1 MVNGVLSSLPTFYM
15 GKLKL
20 PPIVVRQIYKY
31 RKHCMWRG
39 ADLNARKPPLAA
51 WNLATKPKKMGG
63 LGIINLHTQNDAL
76 LLKNLHKFYNRV
88 DCPWVNLS
96 WDNLYKNGK
105 VLDHRPKGSLWWRAV
120 LKHMNKF
127 KGIAMVQLQEGS
139 IVLLW
144 HDMWNSSIKS
154 LYSTELFSDTT
165 QINITVQQ
173 AKEMENLH
181 DMFQLPMSNEAF
193 QQYLNLMEELANL
206 PKTQDK
212 DVWTYIWGNSSFT
225 VNKAYQALTGHTPT
239 HPVFNWLWKSK

>member
-1 MVNGVLSSLPTFYM
+1 
-15 GKLKL
+15 
-20 PPIVVRQIYKY
+20 
-31 RKHCMWRG
+31 
-39 ADLNARKPPLAA
+39 
-51 WNLATKPKKMGG
+51 
-63 LGIINLHTQNDAL
+63 
-76 LLKNLHKFYNRV
+76 
-88 DCPWVNLS
+88 
-96 WDNLYKNGK
+96 
-105 VLDHRPKGSLWWRAV
+105 
-120 LKHMNKF
+120 MNKF

-154 LYSTELFSDTT
+154 LHSAELFSDTT
-165 QINITVQQ
+165 QSNITVQQ

-206 PKTQDK
+206 PETQDK